1 MILALHHW
9 IPMIQPALILRNRIM
24 PLYLPSQCCQHFMI
38 QRILLIV
45 VSGCLLCGCKP
56 AASTQESNKT
66 PSANALDRVTVG
78 KALRKSLQLYTEQ
91 PARVHAFEDTPLVS
105 KLAGYI
111 QEVKVDIGD
120 KVAKDQLLISLHAPE
135 YVDQQ
140 AQKLGLVT
148 QAKALVHQADA
159 AVVAAEA
166 AANSTKATIAEAE
179 ARIAKAEAD
188 FARWESENKRIQE
201 LASSGT
207 VTNKLA
213 EETLSQLRSAAASKD
228 EAVAALA
235 AANAKANE
243 ADANV
248 LKAKS
253 DVDVTKAKFEVAQAE
268 LAQAETMLQYMELK
282 APFAGVVTSR
292 NVDVGHFVQPAGSPS
307 SAPLMTI
314 ANVDRVRVF
323 VNVPESEAG
332 WVDAGFSDSN
342 RGDSVRLTSPTLSTP
357 IDARVT
363 RTSLQLNAQSRTL
376 SVEIDVDNQS
386 HHLLPGAFVT
396 AKILL
401 EQRDNVLVLPV
412 SAIVKLA
419 DKTICCAVVGG
430 KIEHRPI
437 ELGLRVGDE
446 VEIVHGITDSDSIA
460 LLRAS
465 SLQPG
470 QAVEVIE
477 KK

>member
-1 MILALHHW
+1 MTRY
-9 IPMIQPALILRNRIM
+9 Q
-24 PLYLPSQCCQHFMI
+24 PSQRLHRVPMECF
-38 QRILLIV
+38 LLV
-45 VSGCLLCGCKP
+45 VVTGCTLCGCNP
-56 AASTQESNKT
+56 TTPTQEPNKT
-66 PSANALDRVTVG
+66 PSANALDRVTVD
-78 KALRKSLQLYTEQ
+78 KATKKSLQLYTEQ
-91 PARVHAFEDTPLVS
+91 PARVQAFEETSLVS
-105 KLAGYI
+105 KLAGYVH
-111 QEVKVDIGD
+111 EVKVDIGD
-120 KVAKDQLLISLHAPE
+120 KVTKDQLLINLHAPE

-140 AQKLGLVT
+140 TQKLGLVT
-148 QAKALVHQADA
+148 QAQALVQQAEA

-166 AANSTKATIAEAE
+166 AANSAKATIAEAE
-179 ARIAKAEAD
+179 AGIARAEAD
-188 FARWESENKRIQE
+188 FSRWESESKRIQE
-201 LASSGT
+201 LAARGT

-213 EETLSQLRSAAASKD
+213 EETLSQFRSAAASKD
-228 EAVAALA
+228 AALA
-235 AANAKANE
+235 ALASAKAKASE
-243 ADANV
+243 ADAIV

-253 DVDVTKAKFEVAQAE
+253 DVDVAKAKFTVAQSE

-282 APFAGVVTSR
+282 APFAGVVTRR
-292 NVDVGHFVQPAGSPS
+292 NVDAGHFVQPAGSQNA
-307 SAPLMTI
+307 APLMTI
-314 ANVDRVRVF
+314 ANVERVRVF

-342 RGDSVRLTSPTLSTP
+342 QGDSVRITSPTLSAA
-357 IDARVT
+357 IEARVT
-363 RTSLQLNAQSRTL
+363 RTSLQLNDQSRTL

-401 EQRDNVLVLPV
+401 EQRDNVLVLPI
-412 SAIVKLA
+412 SAIVKSA
-419 DKTICCAVVGG
+419 DKTVCCVVVGG

-446 VEIVHGITDSDSIA
+446 VEIVNGISDSDTIV